1 MSDFLRYDA
10 VHPDAMVADSAGEW
24 VPLAEVLRIINERD
38 NAERLAAALA
48 SDIDDLSDGES
59 INQEADLLMT
69 LAFDLGRSFSRPWLD
84 AVRKVARNW
93 KEAPK

>member
-1 MSDFLRYDA
+1 MSEVTRYDA
-10 VHPDAMVADSAGEW
+10 VHPDAMVADPAGEW

-48 SDIDDLSDGES
+48 CDGSDDCGM
-59 INQEADLLMT
+59 NKEAV
-69 LAFDLGRSFSRPWLD
+69 LAMVLGFDLGRCFSEPWRP
-84 AVRKVARNW
+84 AVRKITRNW